1 MTAIACLGWG
11 SLVWEPGNLR
21 IRGEWLADGPLVQA
35 EFLRKS
41 GGERITLVLHESARP
56 VRSLWALMDIEDI
69 DGAAENLRAREKT
82 NIRKIGV
89 WQSRQDAPELILDL
103 PFWAKERSIEAVI
116 WTALGPQAPDGAQ
129 RVPTFEET
137 IAHLKGLTGKEL
149 HDAQRYVRNAPRQID
164 TPFRRR
170 IEAELGWTPAST

>member
-1 MTAIACLGWG
+1 MTAVACLGWG
-11 SLVWEPGNLR
+11 SLVWDPDNLQVR
-21 IRGEWLADGPLVQA
+21 ATWLTDGPLVQI

-69 DGAAENLRAREKT
+69 DDAAENLRAREKT
-82 NIRKIGV
+82 NPRRIGV
-89 WQSRQDAPELILDL
+89 WQSGQDAPDLIEDL
-103 PFWAKERSIEAVI
+103 PSWAQERSVEAVI

-149 HDAQRYVRNAPRQID
+149 NDARRYVRNAPRQVD

-170 IEAELGWTPAST
+170 FEVELGWTPANK